1 MISELPTI
9 SQPLS
14 DSARSQIYI
23 MAFNFKVGVRVFKPL
38 HLGRNGLAGVESILS
53 EGREG

>member
-1 MISELPTI
+1 MTSELPTI

-14 DSARSQIYI
+14 DRARSQIHI
-23 MAFNFKVGVRVFKPL
+23 VAFNFKVGVQVFKPL
-38 HLGRNGLAGVESILS
+38 HLGKNGLADMESIFS